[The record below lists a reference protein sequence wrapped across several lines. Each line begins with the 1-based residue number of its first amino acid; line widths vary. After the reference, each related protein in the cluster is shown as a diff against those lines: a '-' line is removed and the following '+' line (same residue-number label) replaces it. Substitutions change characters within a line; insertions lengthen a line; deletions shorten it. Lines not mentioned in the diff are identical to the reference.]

1 METIKQIVYRE
12 SDGAL
17 MIIANNPD
25 FPITPRFYSE
35 LSSSDKTIID
45 DLKTF
50 GLTQISDIKYMVYA
64 TEGDTLDLESE
75 QEENIRLIVS
85 DLGADKPTVDAF
97 ISMCNI
103 LLNS

>member
-1 METIKQIVYRE
+1 METVKQIVYRE

-35 LSSSDKTIID
+35 LSTANKTIVD
-45 DLKTF
+45 NLKTF
-50 GLTQISDIKYMVYA
+50 GLTQIADIKYIVYT
-64 TEGDTLDLESE
+64 TEGDTLDLESN
-75 QEENIRLIVS
+75 QEENVRLIVS

-97 ISMCNI
+97 ISMCET